1 MALPVFQMIRQ
12 AGPRASTLSPY
23 SMDSYSP
30 MPPTEVIAPRS
41 SGSYVTPAPIMQ
53 LICHCE
59 IPVPEPAMVCA
70 ALLWMLE
77 EGHWLWHLMAVFLVG
92 GASVAVV
99 SLLL

>member
-1 MALPVFQMIRQ
+1 
-12 AGPRASTLSPY
+12 
-23 SMDSYSP
+23 
-30 MPPTEVIAPRS
+30 
-41 SGSYVTPAPIMQ
+41 MQ